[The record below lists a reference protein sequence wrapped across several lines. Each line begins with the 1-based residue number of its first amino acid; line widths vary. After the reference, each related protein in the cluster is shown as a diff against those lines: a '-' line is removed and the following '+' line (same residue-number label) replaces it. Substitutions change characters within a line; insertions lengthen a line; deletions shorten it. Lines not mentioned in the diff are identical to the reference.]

1 MGHLGAAPTWL
12 PRAQP
17 FFFLNMQQISP
28 TQFKDW
34 FQEASSLGQPLVLD
48 VRETWECQLASIAP
62 TGCEVMIMPMQ
73 TVPARMTELDKDR
86 PIACLCHHGGRSMQV
101 GAFLER
107 QGFSQIT
114 NISGGIHAW
123 SSEVYPSVPVY

>member
-1 MGHLGAAPTWL
+1 
-12 PRAQP
+12 
-17 FFFLNMQQISP
+17 MQQISP
-28 TQFKDW
+28 AQFKDW
-34 FQEASSLGQPLVLD
+34 FQEASPLGQPLVLD

-62 TGCEVMIMPMQ
+62 AGCEVMIMPMQ

-123 SSEVYPSVPVY
+123 SSQVDPSVPIY